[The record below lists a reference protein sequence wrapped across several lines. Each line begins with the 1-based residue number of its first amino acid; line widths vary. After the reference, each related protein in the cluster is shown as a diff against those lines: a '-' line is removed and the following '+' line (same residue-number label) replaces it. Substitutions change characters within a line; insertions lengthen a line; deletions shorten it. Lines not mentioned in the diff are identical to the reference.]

1 MHMGQLWVQV
11 GKKSCFPWPDCGATI
26 AQVVANWL
34 ADGARMVARWC
45 QIAVPEQDAIASCSG
60 TSFGSL
66 LGTSWAP
73 SGHSLDTIRLEISNK
88 SAHFKVLD
96 SSGAQMCPRWCH
108 IGPNWYKNGAPEQ
121 DAIASCSGTAFWHD
135 LASIWA
141 PSASHLAQ
149 YRSYAALAMISNPA
163 PPPSALPP
171 NSNLLVSLASPFA
184 CCARVG
190 ARVYCSRRTLP
201 RPRVAPSLPPP
212 SLRPP
217 PSRPRPPPQPHIAR
231 PPLPRLPLPPSSPQS
246 SISGPRSTFLDLL
259 AKTAGWPCL
268 PLMADAE
275 AALCTRAAAWIVKY
289 NLYKDQPNPI
299 LRGDAVVV
307 DPKNRDGKFAS
318 GLAPAIGGQPRPD
331 LARCPATPT

>member
-45 QIAVPEQDAIASCSG
+45 QNAVPEQDAIASCSG

-149 YRSYAALAMISNPA
+149 YRSYAALALISHPA

-201 RPRVAPSLPPP
+201 RPRVAPPPP
-212 SLRPP
+212 PLA
-217 PSRPRPPPQPHIAR
+217 PSSPRPPL
-231 PPLPRLPLPPSSPQS
+231 LPVSLVPVLFILVLLPSPV
-246 SISGPRSTFLDLL
+246 
-259 AKTAGWPCL
+259 
-268 PLMADAE
+268 
-275 AALCTRAAAWIVKY
+275 ALV
-289 NLYKDQPNPI
+289 
-299 LRGDAVVV
+299 
-307 DPKNRDGKFAS
+307 S
-318 GLAPAIGGQPRPD
+318 GLVSTVRGGPCPD
-331 LARCPATPT
+331 LAWLLLFPLLRSVLLLRVRVLHLSLILLVLLSLGFLFHLLRLSPPFLVQGVRFWICWRRPLGGPVSH